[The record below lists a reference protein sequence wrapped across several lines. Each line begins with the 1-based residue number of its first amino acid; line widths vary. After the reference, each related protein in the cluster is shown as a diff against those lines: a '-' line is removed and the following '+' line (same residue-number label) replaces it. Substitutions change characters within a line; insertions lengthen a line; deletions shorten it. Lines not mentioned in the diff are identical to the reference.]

1 MFWNCQGIRPKRK
14 ELQLYLTENS
24 IDIIALNETF
34 LNKKYTFKVPGYDTI
49 RKDRSTG
56 VKGGVAFLVK
66 HGLVVNKEYRNEDF
80 NIITENEAL
89 AINLELSNN
98 QNLTL
103 ATIYCPN
110 GNPSSSL
117 FHAISNLSDNVM
129 FIGDFNS
136 KLESFGCAKKNTSGP
151 MLKTIQNKL
160 NLIYLN
166 NDEHTHMDR
175 ANGSTDILDMAFV
188 SPNLAIHDIQFQIG
202 EDLGSDLLPIEI
214 SIDTAPHRN
223 AYTNHTKYKFDQTDR
238 EVFESTLEE
247 ALGSADFSGPMST
260 SDLDKYADFIIAA
273 ISTAVDKAIPTS
285 KSVRPESTPISDET
299 RALIKEKRKLRRL
312 YSQKKDPAVKTR
324 INQLQKQVKEDLKL
338 ESLVSW
344 ENFCNSISLESDPS
358 KSWRKIKNFLKP
370 KGQRDYPTLHHA
382 NKVAKTNADK
392 AQLFAESV
400 ERHFGIESDHFDSNH
415 FHDVNKF
422 VEDNHRHFYPPE
434 DPDDYR
440 FDVGNEHELVAD
452 VDATTLIKLVK
463 FLKRGKAPGPD
474 TIPNE
479 VLRLGTTTSLFHHL
493 AKLFTSSIQLGYIP
507 TAWKIA
513 TLRML
518 LKPDKLPSLTTSYRP
533 ISLISSIMKLFERVI
548 EQRLRSHLEHIGF
561 INKHQSGFRRAKST
575 DDHLFRLSQSIMES
589 FNKGE
594 HVVAAFLDVEK
605 AFDNVWHNGLRY
617 KIFQL
622 DLPTKM
628 TRWLSD
634 FLVGRLIQVNV
645 NNFFSNQINPKAG
658 VLQGSVLS
666 PLLFLIY
673 VNDLPA
679 PHHNQNS
686 LSQFADDTAQ
696 WAFSL
701 SVRIAAKLL
710 QQDLLNLA
718 MWCAKWRI
726 KLNPEKTKV
735 IIFSRSILA
744 RKTELNLKLYGET
757 LKIYP
762 QVKFLGITFDS
773 QLNFKKHFEDILD
786 RCNTRYYRLRLLAN
800 KKWGPSPSSLI
811 QIYKQC
817 VRPIFEY
824 GALSTITTSDNIIS
838 KIQRLQNKFIR
849 LALRL
854 PKYICSKLLHDS
866 TGLPYV
872 KDRLLSCA
880 TKSLDRIAQNP
891 LVEESISRNRL
902 NPAWDRFPTPLSVV
916 RPGQPSA

>member
-1 MFWNCQGIRPKRK
+1 MGLNILFWNCQGIRPKRK
-14 ELQLYLTENS
+14 ELELYIKENE
-24 IDIIALNETF
+24 IDIVALNETF
-34 LNKKYTFKVPGYDTI
+34 LNKKLTFKIPSYDTI
-49 RKDRSTG
+49 RNDRLTG
-56 VKGGVAFLVK
+56 QKGGVAFLVK
-66 HGLVVNKEYRNEDF
+66 HGLVINKEYRNNDF
-80 NIITENEAL
+80 SIITENEAL
-89 AINLELSNN
+89 AINLDLSNN
-98 QNLTL
+98 QNVTL

-110 GNPSSSL
+110 GNPNLSL
-117 FHAISNLSDNVM
+117 FQTINNISHNVM
-129 FIGDFNS
+129 FVGDFTS
-136 KLESFGCAKKNTSGP
+136 KLESFGSAKKNTSGP
-151 MLKTIQNKL
+151 MLQNIQNQL

-166 NDEHTHMDR
+166 SDEHTHMDR
-175 ANGSTDILDMAFV
+175 ANGSTDILDMAFI
-188 SPNLAIHDIQFQIG
+188 SPNLAKHDIQFQIG
-202 EDLGSDLLPIEI
+202 DDLGSDHLPIEI
-214 SIDTAPHRN
+214 SIDTPPH
-223 AYTNHTKYKFDQTDR
+223 
-238 EVFESTLEE
+238 
-247 ALGSADFSGPMST
+247 
-260 SDLDKYADFIIAA
+260 
-273 ISTAVDKAIPTS
+273 
-285 KSVRPESTPISDET
+285 
-299 RALIKEKRKLRRL
+299 RKLRRQ
-312 YSQKKDPAVKTR
+312 YSQKKDPATKTR
-324 INQLQKQVKEDLKL
+324 INQLQKQVKEELKI

-344 ENFCNSISLESDPS
+344 EKFCDSISLETNPTE
-358 KSWRKIKNFLKP
+358 SWRKIKNFLKP

-415 FHDVNKF
+415 FDDVNKF
-422 VEDNHRHFYPPE
+422 IEDNHRYFYPPE

-452 VDATTLIKLVK
+452 VDAPTLIKLVK

-474 TIPNE
+474 NMHNE
-479 VLRLGTTTSLFHHL
+479 VLRLGTTTSLYHHL
-493 AKLFTSSIQLGYIP
+493 ARLFTSSIQLGYIP
-507 TAWKIA
+507 TAWKLA

-548 EQRLRSHLEHIGF
+548 EQRLRSHLERIGF
-561 INKHQSGFRRAKST
+561 INKHQSGFRKAKST

-589 FNKGE
+589 FNRGE

-605 AFDNVWHNGLRY
+605 AFDNVWHNGLRF

-622 DLPTKM
+622 DLRTKM

-645 NNFFSNQINPKAG
+645 NSFFSSQIIPKAG
-658 VLQGSVLS
+658 VPQGCVLS

-673 VNDLPA
+673 VNDLPT
-679 PHHNQNS
+679 PHHKQNS

-696 WAFSL
+696 WAFSRN
-701 SVRIAAKLL
+701 VRIAAKLL
-710 QQDLLNLA
+710 QQDLLTLA
-718 MWCAKWRI
+718 KWCAKWRI
-726 KLNPEKTKV
+726 KLNPVKTKV
-735 IIFSRSILA
+735 IIFSRSALA

-786 RCNTRYYRLRLLAN
+786 RSNTRFHRLRLLVN
-800 KKWGPSPSSLI
+800 KKWGPSPATLI

-824 GALSTITTSDNIIS
+824 GSVSTITTSDNIIS

-854 PKYICSKLLHDS
+854 PKYICPRLLHDS
-866 TGLPYV
+866 SCLLYV
-872 KDRLLSCA
+872 KGRLLSCA

-891 LVEESISRNRL
+891 LVGESISSHRL
-902 NPAWDRFPTPLSVV
+902 NPAWDRLPTPLSVV
-916 RPGQPSA
+916 RPVSS